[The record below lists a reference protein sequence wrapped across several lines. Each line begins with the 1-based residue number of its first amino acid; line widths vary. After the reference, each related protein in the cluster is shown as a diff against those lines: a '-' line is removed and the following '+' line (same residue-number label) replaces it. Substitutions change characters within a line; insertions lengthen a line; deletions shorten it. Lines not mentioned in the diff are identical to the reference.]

1 MALPRY
7 GGVMP
12 RKRLS
17 VLDGPL
23 KNEVYQLDLLPGEEA
38 RLRLEDGRA
47 AIYRA
52 EVDPDGADSTGHHAC
67 CLRFVRIEDPSLPT
81 G

>member
-1 MALPRY
+1 
-7 GGVMP
+7 MP

-23 KNEVYQLDLLPGEEA
+23 KNEVYQLDLLPGDET

-47 AIYRA
+47 AVYRA
-52 EVDPDGADSTGHHAC
+52 EVSPDEADSTGRHVC
-67 CLRFVRIEDPSLPT
+67 CLRFVRIEDPSLPA